1 MKPLLFFAALTLL
14 YLAYCWCYP
23 YTACGGCEGSGKHFT
38 ASGEYWRKCRRCKGT
53 GTKIRLGRKL
63 LGSTRN
69 L

>member
-1 MKPLLFFAALTLL
+1 MKPLLFFAALTLI

-23 YTACGGCEGSGKHFT
+23 YTACGNCKGGKHFT
-38 ASGEYWRKCRRCKGT
+38 ADGEYWRKCRRCKGS

-63 LGSTRN
+63 LGGTRD